1 MKLITTAILTTSTY
15 AFLPTPTN
23 PSFHRNHQPRLH
35 ANLDG
40 LDQSGN
46 TWRPESET
54 MGSTDTG
61 DYFPDDYDGP
71 DVDFTEGMGPK
82 TGSGDKGPALP
93 GMENFGEDAVMM
105 GGIEEATDIPAGMEF
120 VASSV
125 PDGELEYKVAASS
138 SGKTFEVEIKP
149 FCMGFEDFYVSFTG
163 DSSEIFSVSPSAG
176 RMDRRGG
183 ESSYINITCEPNGKA
198 GTFTGDLVLNLPED
212 NSKLCYKVSCVA
224 F

>member
-1 MKLITTAILTTSTY
+1 MKLITTAILTTSVS
-15 AFLPTPTN
+15 AFLPTPNN
-23 PSFHRNHQPRLH
+23 PTFHRPQPQLFG
-35 ANLDG
+35 NLDG

-46 TWRPESET
+46 TWKPESET

-82 TGSGDKGPALP
+82 TGGGKSGPALP
-93 GMENFGEDAVMM
+93 GLENLGEDAIMM
-105 GGIEEATDIPAGMEF
+105 GGIEDVTDIPDGMEF

-125 PDGELEYKVAASS
+125 PDGELEYSVPASS

-149 FCMGFEDFYVSFTG
+149 FCMGFEDFFVSFTA
-163 DSSEIFSVSPSAG
+163 DSSDVFSVSPSAG

-183 ESSYINITCEPNGKA
+183 EITYLNITCNPNGKS

-212 NSKLCYKVSCVA
+212 NSKLSYKVTCSA